1 MLKVF
6 TFGEFAIYKED
17 KKIESFKSRKAMEL
31 FKFLLLNKN
40 KKVPLLDI
48 YDIFWPGFDDES
60 ARLNLNTTLYYIRKQ
75 LDISSE
81 ELGIKED
88 YCLFSM
94 KDIYIDFE
102 EFLKLYDEAFKEKE
116 INRRLFL
123 LLKASSL
130 YKGDLFDENVYDEWV
145 RDQKEYF
152 KRLYIDVLL
161 EIGYLYEQLKDKIDA
176 QYYLQKAFYYSQR
189 EDAWLSLIRIYE
201 NNHEKDKAISLFN
214 QYKEF
219 FGYNEYPVSQ
229 KNVNYSTLET
239 PNIERNGNVLSLDL
253 FNIILDLERLKRDK
267 DYVMIE
273 LKLKKKVDKSILDK
287 FCEQIRR
294 EDVIYFGGD
303 ELKIIFRGIKD
314 VKEKGEKGFEEYLNR
329 PDVKDAIE
337 VFPIIDPVEGYPVIK
352 LDVGEPIIVLQ
363 IDKEEENK
371 KDTSNILEGRV
382 ISKELIPSTSYLF
395 LKIDL
400 GRYGIGKTIVHQDL
414 KISID
419 QKKLQIL
426 RKARDTKENEE
437 QKIIGDLFDNLQK
450 DKRFYER
457 RKISSLDIIIISG
470 LSIIGILLIILIAVL
485 LGAF

>member
-176 QYYLQKAFYYSQR
+176 QYYLQTAFYYSQR
-189 EDAWLSLIRIYE
+189 EDAWLSLIRFYE

-273 LKLKKKVDKSILDK
+273 LKLKKNVDKSILDK

-314 VKEKGEKGFEEYLNR
+314 VKESREVV
-329 PDVKDAIE
+329 VKKVSD
-337 VFPIIDPVEGYPVIK
+337 F
-352 LDVGEPIIVLQ
+352 
-363 IDKEEENK
+363 
-371 KDTSNILEGRV
+371 
-382 ISKELIPSTSYLF
+382 F
-395 LKIDL
+395 
-400 GRYGIGKTIVHQDL
+400 
-414 KISID
+414 
-419 QKKLQIL
+419 
-426 RKARDTKENEE
+426 NEE
-437 QKIIGDLFDNLQK
+437 KIEF
-450 DKRFYER
+450 
-457 RKISSLDIIIISG
+457 
-470 LSIIGILLIILIAVL
+470 SIINVE
-485 LGAF
+485 